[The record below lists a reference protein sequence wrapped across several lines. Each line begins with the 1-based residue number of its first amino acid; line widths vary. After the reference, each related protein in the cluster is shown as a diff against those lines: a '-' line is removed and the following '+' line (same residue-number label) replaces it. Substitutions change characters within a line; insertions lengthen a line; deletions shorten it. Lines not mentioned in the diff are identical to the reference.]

1 MSPQDLLQSGVIGLD
16 EEISSLPVSPL
27 SQLLS
32 SDSETET
39 SEIRENRSG
48 SRGSVTE
55 SLTRVDV
62 QQKGD
67 RSDILQSLQVL
78 EEQILEERLKLE
90 ALRLCESGEILS
102 EPSLRS
108 NITTHSSCRERR
120 MFLEEEKQD
129 VAKMERSLRRERVK
143 KRVVR
148 CSIMEKNSMT
158 EDLSSSDAE
167 EKLHYTHTPRLT
179 EMNTSQT
186 PQDEEQECTEVTNK
200 SQPCLSSPASPD
212 STSQT
217 EIDQDVQSRHDEFDT
232 VSDLTQSSS
241 TDFPSVHPL
250 DEISSCLAERQ
261 QTNPENSAFDPG
273 GAPVPA
279 PRSVF
284 NDAQVSESVSESI
297 DLMRTPGEISRC
309 LQGLHMHNNNNN
321 TLVQLYL
328 HGGHSE
334 TRQNISTV
342 LPNTAEPHHE
352 ECVKEEREETGQP
365 PGRVR
370 NERGVSDGGGATRAV
385 LASLLDQLRLNTS
398 QRPVRTRDFC
408 VQVECFKC

>member
-32 SDSETET
+32 SDSDTET
-39 SEIRENRSG
+39 SETRENRSG

-67 RSDILQSLQVL
+67 RSDIQDFQVL

-90 ALRLCESGEILS
+90 ALRLCESREILS

-129 VAKMERSLRRERVK
+129 VEKMESLRRERVK

-167 EKLHYTHTPRLT
+167 EKLHYTHTSRLT

-186 PQDEEQECTEVTNK
+186 PQDEGQECTEVTNK
-200 SQPCLSSPASPD
+200 SQPCLSSSASPD

-232 VSDLTQSSS
+232 VSDLTRSSG

-261 QTNPENSAFDPG
+261 QTNPENGAFDPG
-273 GAPVPA
+273 GALVPA

-284 NDAQVSESVSESI
+284 NDAQASESVSQSI

-328 HGGHSE
+328 HGGGHSE

-352 ECVKEEREETGQP
+352 ESVKEREES
-365 PGRVR
+365 GREQ
-370 NERGVSDGGGATRAV
+370 NERVSDGGGTTRAV
-385 LASLLDQLRLNTS
+385 LASLDQPQLNTS